1 MYNSSLE
8 LRIFEI
14 VNKWYPEYIGLVQ
27 HYILELLTSNNLK
40 DLENYTEAE
49 LAEDFVTFVDYISEK
64 IKG

>member
-40 DLENYTEAE
+40 DLENYTKAE

-64 IKG
+64 N